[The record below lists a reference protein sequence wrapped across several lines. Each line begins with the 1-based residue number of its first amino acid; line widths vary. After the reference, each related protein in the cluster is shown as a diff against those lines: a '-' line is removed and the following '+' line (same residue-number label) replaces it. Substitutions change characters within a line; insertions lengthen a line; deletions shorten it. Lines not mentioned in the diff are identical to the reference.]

1 MDRGYNDKQ
10 TYLSSWSLV
19 YTKPA
24 GKDFM
29 EISALPLTPKT
40 SFVNKDA
47 GWTQCLSGLVTEI
60 MCGHCLGHGKQEKR
74 AFRGSGWEEGWMQM
88 STYKKDGTKKVP
100 ITCLQRS
107 VVMSSWRV
115 TTLGRGLIGT
125 RSTPGRKEGRGFQK
139 AASSREEGN
148 AEP

>member
-1 MDRGYNDKQ
+1 M
-10 TYLSSWSLV
+10 
-19 YTKPA
+19 
-24 GKDFM
+24 
-29 EISALPLTPKT
+29 
-40 SFVNKDA
+40 
-47 GWTQCLSGLVTEI
+47 GLVTEI
-60 MCGHCLGHGKQEKR
+60 MCGHCLGHGKHEKC

-88 STYKKDGTKKVP
+88 STYKKDGKKKVP

-139 AASSREEGN
+139 AASSREEGK
-148 AEP
+148 AEPQCLTLPPHPGTPKRATGHSPTIRLDTGINLAATCSL